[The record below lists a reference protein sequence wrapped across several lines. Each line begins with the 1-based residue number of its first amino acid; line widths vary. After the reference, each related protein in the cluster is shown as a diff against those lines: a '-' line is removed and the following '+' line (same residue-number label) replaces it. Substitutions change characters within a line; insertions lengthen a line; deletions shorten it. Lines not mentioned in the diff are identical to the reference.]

1 MKITADLMLMRREW
15 YNAFY
20 SLDIGQLDYL
30 ETDWFFSTNTVV
42 AYSMGLSE
50 EQNHWVTLSSR
61 ILNYVF
67 EPGVSQEGRAVLCKG
82 ARLKYRFIN
91 EHRTVWG
98 VMTMCRVL
106 CVARAGFYAWLHNP
120 VSARDKD
127 NQRLL
132 TLIRDS
138 YSLSGGVY
146 GYRRVHGDLNEIG
159 ETCGKNRV
167 GRIMQLNRIKAVRG
181 YKAPRR
187 IAGRPSLVAPN
198 RVQRQFTVVRAN
210 QVWVTDITYIRT
222 WQGWLYLAVVID
234 LFARN
239 VVGWSM
245 KPTLSREL
253 ALDALMMAVWRR
265 KPDGEV
271 IVHSDQGSQ
280 YGSDDWQRFCRA
292 NNLTPSMSRRGNCWD
307 NAVAESF
314 FSSLKK
320 ERIRKRIYKTRDLAR
335 ADIFDYIECS
345 TTGPGATVISAASV
359 RRPSNRPR
367 REDRICLRAW
377 GQSSRLVSLSNLG
390 GSVQYL
396 LLSVCGDDCL
406 TPLTIQINYIC
417 TVTMYVMAMANEKY
431 GAV

>member
-1 MKITADLMLMRREW
+1 MGTPRFTPEFKEEAVRQITERG
-15 YNAFY
+15 Y
-20 SLDIGQLDYL
+20 S
-30 ETDWFFSTNTVV
+30 V
-42 AYSMGLSE
+42 AEVSDRL
-50 EQNHWVTLSSR
+50 
-61 ILNYVF
+61 
-67 EPGVSQEGRAVLCKG
+67 GVSAHSLYKWLRAIKPDNREQHARDLLEAKSEILKLRAQLKRTEEERDILKKGRAVLCKG

-106 CVARAGFYAWLHNP
+106 HVARAGFYAWLHNP

-187 IAGRPSLVAPN
+187 IAGRPSVVAPN

-265 KPDGEV
+265 KPDSEV

-292 NNLTPSMSRRGNCWD
+292 NNLAPSMSRRGNCWD

-335 ADIFDYIECS
+335 ADIFDYIEVFYNR
-345 TTGPGATVISAASV
+345 A
-359 RRPSNRPR
+359 RRHSH
-367 REDRICLRAW
+367 
-377 GQSSRLVSLSNLG
+377 LG
-390 GSVQYL
+390 GVSPEAFEQA
-396 LLSVCGDDCL
+396 SS
-406 TPLTIQINYIC
+406 
-417 TVTMYVMAMANEKY
+417 
-431 GAV
+431 

>member
-1 MKITADLMLMRREW
+1 MGTPRFTPEFKEEAVRQITERG
-15 YNAFY
+15 Y
-20 SLDIGQLDYL
+20 S
-30 ETDWFFSTNTVV
+30 V
-42 AYSMGLSE
+42 AEVSDRL
-50 EQNHWVTLSSR
+50 
-61 ILNYVF
+61 
-67 EPGVSQEGRAVLCKG
+67 GVSAHSLYKWLRAIKPDNSEQHARDLLEAKSEILKLRAQLKRTEEERDILKKGRAVLCKG
-82 ARLKYRFIN
+82 ARLQYRFIN

-98 VMTMCRVL
+98 VMTMYRVL
-106 CVARAGFYAWLHNP
+106 DVARAGFYAWLHNP

-187 IAGRPSLVAPN
+187 IAGRPSVVATN

-292 NNLTPSMSRRGNCWD
+292 NNLVPSMSRRGNCWD

-335 ADIFDYIECS
+335 ADIFDYIEVFYNR
-345 TTGPGATVISAASV
+345 A
-359 RRPSNRPR
+359 RRHSH
-367 REDRICLRAW
+367 
-377 GQSSRLVSLSNLG
+377 LG
-390 GSVQYL
+390 GVSPEAFEQA
-396 LLSVCGDDCL
+396 SS
-406 TPLTIQINYIC
+406 
-417 TVTMYVMAMANEKY
+417 
-431 GAV
+431 

>member
-1 MKITADLMLMRREW
+1 MGTPRFTPEFKEEAVRQITERG
-15 YNAFY
+15 Y
-20 SLDIGQLDYL
+20 S
-30 ETDWFFSTNTVV
+30 V
-42 AYSMGLSE
+42 AEVSDRL
-50 EQNHWVTLSSR
+50 
-61 ILNYVF
+61 
-67 EPGVSQEGRAVLCKG
+67 GVSAHSLYKWLRAIKPDNSEQHARDLLEAKSEILKLRAQLKRTEEERDILKKGRAVLCKG

-106 CVARAGFYAWLHNP
+106 NVARAGFYAWLHNP

-138 YSLSGGVY
+138 YALSGGVY

-187 IAGRPSLVAPN
+187 IVGRPSVVAPN

-210 QVWVTDITYIRT
+210 QVWITDITYIRT

-265 KPDGEV
+265 KPDSEV

-292 NNLTPSMSRRGNCWD
+292 NNLAPSMSRRGNCWD

-335 ADIFDYIECS
+335 ADIFDYIEVFYNRS
-345 TTGPGATVISAASV
+345 
-359 RRPSNRPR
+359 RRHSH
-367 REDRICLRAW
+367 
-377 GQSSRLVSLSNLG
+377 LG
-390 GSVQYL
+390 GVSPEAFEQA
-396 LLSVCGDDCL
+396 SS
-406 TPLTIQINYIC
+406 
-417 TVTMYVMAMANEKY
+417 
-431 GAV
+431 

>member
-1 MKITADLMLMRREW
+1 MGTPRFTPEFKEEAVRQITERG
-15 YNAFY
+15 Y
-20 SLDIGQLDYL
+20 S
-30 ETDWFFSTNTVV
+30 V
-42 AYSMGLSE
+42 AEVSDRL
-50 EQNHWVTLSSR
+50 
-61 ILNYVF
+61 
-67 EPGVSQEGRAVLCKG
+67 GVSAHSLYKWLRAIKPDNSEQHARDLLEAKSEILKLRAQLKRTEEERDILKKGRAVLCKG

-106 CVARAGFYAWLHNP
+106 NVARAGFYAWLHNP

-132 TLIRDS
+132 MLIRDS

-187 IAGRPSLVAPN
+187 IADRPSVVAPN

-253 ALDALMMAVWRR
+253 ALDALMMALWRR
-265 KPDGEV
+265 KPDSEV

-292 NNLTPSMSRRGNCWD
+292 NNLVPSMSRRGNCWD

-320 ERIRKRIYKTRDLAR
+320 ERIRKRIYKTRHLAR
-335 ADIFDYIECS
+335 ADIFDYIEVFYNR
-345 TTGPGATVISAASV
+345 A
-359 RRPSNRPR
+359 RRHSH
-367 REDRICLRAW
+367 
-377 GQSSRLVSLSNLG
+377 LG
-390 GSVQYL
+390 GVSPEAFEQA
-396 LLSVCGDDCL
+396 SS
-406 TPLTIQINYIC
+406 
-417 TVTMYVMAMANEKY
+417 
-431 GAV
+431 

>member
-1 MKITADLMLMRREW
+1 
-15 YNAFY
+15 
-20 SLDIGQLDYL
+20 
-30 ETDWFFSTNTVV
+30 
-42 AYSMGLSE
+42 
-50 EQNHWVTLSSR
+50 
-61 ILNYVF
+61 
-67 EPGVSQEGRAVLCKG
+67 
-82 ARLKYRFIN
+82 
-91 EHRTVWG
+91 
-98 VMTMCRVL
+98 MTMCRVL

-187 IAGRPSLVAPN
+187 IAGRPSVVAPN

-280 YGSDDWQRFCRA
+280 YSSDDWQRFCRA
-292 NNLTPSMSRRGNCWD
+292 NNLAPSMSRRGNCQD

-335 ADIFDYIECS
+335 ADIFDYIEVFYNR
-345 TTGPGATVISAASV
+345 A
-359 RRPSNRPR
+359 RRHNH
-367 REDRICLRAW
+367 
-377 GQSSRLVSLSNLG
+377 LG
-390 GSVQYL
+390 GVSPEAFEQA
-396 LLSVCGDDCL
+396 SS
-406 TPLTIQINYIC
+406 
-417 TVTMYVMAMANEKY
+417 
-431 GAV
+431 

>member
-1 MKITADLMLMRREW
+1 M
-15 YNAFY
+15 
-20 SLDIGQLDYL
+20 
-30 ETDWFFSTNTVV
+30 
-42 AYSMGLSE
+42 
-50 EQNHWVTLSSR
+50 
-61 ILNYVF
+61 
-67 EPGVSQEGRAVLCKG
+67 
-82 ARLKYRFIN
+82 KYRFIN

-106 CVARAGFYAWLHNP
+106 NVARAGFYAWLHNP

-132 TLIRDS
+132 MLIRDS

-181 YKAPRR
+181 YKAPHR
-187 IAGRPSLVAPN
+187 IAGRPSVVAPN

-271 IVHSDQGSQ
+271 IVHSDQGSH

-292 NNLTPSMSRRGNCWD
+292 NNLAPSMSRRGNCWN

-320 ERIRKRIYKTRDLAR
+320 ERIRKRIYKTRDMAR
-335 ADIFDYIECS
+335 ADIFDYIE
-345 TTGPGATVISAASV
+345 VFYNRN
-359 RRPSNRPR
+359 RRHSH
-367 REDRICLRAW
+367 
-377 GQSSRLVSLSNLG
+377 LG
-390 GSVQYL
+390 GVSPEAFEQA
-396 LLSVCGDDCL
+396 SS
-406 TPLTIQINYIC
+406 
-417 TVTMYVMAMANEKY
+417 
-431 GAV
+431 

>member
-1 MKITADLMLMRREW
+1 MGTPRFTPEFKEEAVRQITERG
-15 YNAFY
+15 Y
-20 SLDIGQLDYL
+20 S
-30 ETDWFFSTNTVV
+30 V
-42 AYSMGLSE
+42 AEVSDRL
-50 EQNHWVTLSSR
+50 
-61 ILNYVF
+61 
-67 EPGVSQEGRAVLCKG
+67 GVSTHSLYKWLRAIKPDNSEQHARDLLEAKSEILKLRAQLKRIEEERDILKKGRAVLCKG

-106 CVARAGFYAWLHNP
+106 NVARAGFYAWLHNP

-132 TLIRDS
+132 MLIRDS

-187 IAGRPSLVAPN
+187 IAGRPSVVAPN
-198 RVQRQFTVVRAN
+198 RVQRQFTVVWAN
-210 QVWVTDITYIRT
+210 QIWVTDITYIRT

-271 IVHSDQGSQ
+271 VVHSDQGSQ

-292 NNLTPSMSRRGNCWD
+292 NNLAPSMSRRGNCWD

-335 ADIFDYIECS
+335 ADIFDYIEVFYNR
-345 TTGPGATVISAASV
+345 A
-359 RRPSNRPR
+359 RRHSH
-367 REDRICLRAW
+367 
-377 GQSSRLVSLSNLG
+377 LG
-390 GSVQYL
+390 GVSPEAFEQA
-396 LLSVCGDDCL
+396 SS
-406 TPLTIQINYIC
+406 
-417 TVTMYVMAMANEKY
+417 
-431 GAV
+431 